1 MNWWQL
7 LQRREQRQTM
17 KSKVKNMFCLSCF
30 FFIFYIRTLNLSRCL
45 NAFSKVELLVV
56 VNLGFW
62 VQSAWQLWRISVSNQ
77 NNLLQFKFSFLVTI
91 ISFCLIIAVKRCNPC
106 QARLHVLL
114 LCMFNNS
121 FGDATLGAHC
131 MSSFPSIHPYL
142 IDDKIYVEDF

>member
-7 LQRREQRQTM
+7 LQRREQRETV
-17 KSKVKNMFCLSCF
+17 KSKVKICF
-30 FFIFYIRTLNLSRCL
+30 VYHVFFLYIRTLNLSRYL

-56 VNLGFW
+56 ANLGFW

-77 NNLLQFKFSFLVTI
+77 KTISFNSNSVFLSQFIT
-91 ISFCLIIAVKRCNPC
+91 FCLIIAVKRCNPC
-106 QARLHVLL
+106 QARLHVRQ

-131 MSSFPSIHPYL
+131 MSSFPPIYIL
-142 IDDKIYVEDF
+142 LDDQIYVEDI